1 MFSLCQTMRWYGPN
15 DPVPLSSIH
24 QAGATGVVSALHQV
38 KNGAVWE
45 VPEIEK
51 RKKTIEAIGLTWE
64 VVESLP
70 VHENIKTHSGNYT
83 ELIENYKQSLINL
96 SACGIKTVCYNFMPL
111 LDWVRTNLV
120 YELPSGAKAL
130 RFEPLAIAA
139 FDIFILKRP
148 NAIDDYDANLVTEA
162 KSYLK
167 ELREKDNGEEE
178 KKLIETILLGLPGSE
193 EKFTLDELRDR
204 IESYEHIDTT
214 ILAKNLNT
222 FLNHIIPTAEKYDIQ
237 MAIHPDDP
245 PFSIFGLPRIVS
257 TYDDLKRIISSINN
271 KHNGITFCTGSL
283 GARTDNNLV
292 KMIQDFGEHI
302 HFIHLR
308 NIKRDPKGNFYESEH
323 LDGVVPMIEIIKQLV
338 KLQQRRKKSLPMRPD
353 HGHQILDDIKKDTYP
368 GYTAIGR
375 LKGLAELRGVE
386 LAIKETL
393 LKASQK

>member
-15 DPVPLSSIH
+15 DPVPLSSIQ
-24 QAGATGVVSALHQV
+24 QAGATGIVSALHHV
-38 KNGAVWE
+38 ENGAIWE
-45 VPEIEK
+45 ISEIEK
-51 RKKTIEAIGLTWE
+51 RKKTIESAGLTWE

-139 FDIFILKRP
+139 FDIFILKRSK
-148 NAIDDYDANLVTEA
+148 AIDDYDANLVAEA

-167 ELREKDNGEEE
+167 KIRQKDNGEE

-222 FLNHIIPTAEKYDIQ
+222 FLNHIIPTAEKYDVH

-245 PFSIFGLPRIVS
+245 PFSIFGLPRVVS
-257 TYDDLKRIISSINN
+257 TYDDFKRIINN
-271 KHNGITFCTGSL
+271 TNNNHNGITFCTGSL
-283 GARTDNNLV
+283 GVRTDNDLIN
-292 KMIQDFGEHI
+292 MIQDFGEHI

-308 NIKRDPKGNFYESEH
+308 NIKRDSKGNFYESEH
-323 LDGVVPMIEIIKQLV
+323 LDGAIPMIEIIKQLV
-338 KLQQRRKKSLPMRPD
+338 KLQQKRKKSLPMRPD
-353 HGHQILDDIKKDTYP
+353 HGHQILDDLKKDTYP

-386 LAIKETL
+386 LAIKEML
-393 LKASQK
+393 LDTSQK

>member
-1 MFSLCQTMRWYGPN
+1 MFLLCQTMRWYGPN
-15 DPVPLSSIH
+15 DPVPLSSIR
-24 QAGATGVVSALHQV
+24 QAGATGVVSALHHIE
-38 KNGAVWE
+38 NGAIWE
-45 VPEIEK
+45 ISEIEK
-51 RKKTIEAIGLTWE
+51 RKKTIESAGLTWE

-120 YELPSGAKAL
+120 YELPSSAKAL

-148 NAIDDYDANLVTEA
+148 NAIDDYDANLVAEA
-162 KSYLK
+162 KYYLK
-167 ELREKDNGEEE
+167 KIRQKDNGEEE

-193 EKFTLDELRDR
+193 EKFTLDELRNR
-204 IESYEHIDTT
+204 IKRYKNIDDFG
-214 ILAKNLNT
+214 LAKNLNT
-222 FLNHIIPTAEKYDIQ
+222 FLNHIIPTAEKYGID

-257 TYDDLKRIISSINN
+257 TYEDFKRIISNISS
-271 KHNGITFCTGSL
+271 KHNGITYCTGSL
-283 GARTDNNLV
+283 GVRTDNDLI

-308 NIKRDPKGNFYESEH
+308 NITRDLKGNFYESEH
-323 LDGVVPMIEIIKQLV
+323 LDGTVPMIEIIIQLV
-338 KLQQRRKKSLPMRPD
+338 KLQQKRKKSLPMRPD
-353 HGHQILDDIKKDTYP
+353 HGHQILDDLKKETYP

-386 LAIKETL
+386 LAIKEIL
-393 LKASQK
+393 LKTSQK